1 MASDN
6 RKFIEIQIEALLI
19 RQFIVVYDELETEI
33 RNIFTENISIIS
45 PQKKE
50 LLFFYLAGIK
60 SNVHIDYGNRSL
72 SVVSARYCSNENFS
86 MFTSNQ
92 IIKIHRQCHLL
103 DMFDFNIQS
112 INNKNTEYTFTD
124 SYIKLLNMRN
134 KLAHELSHLVF
145 KDSDV
150 IELLANDYIEKNSSE
165 WLSYLDAKLMTDESK
180 SIFSNLIMMNV
191 IIKEQKRRK
200 VQNVE
205 AVDSE

>member
-6 RKFIEIQIEALLI
+6 RKFIETQIEALLI

-45 PQKKE
+45 SKNKE

-60 SNVHIDYGNRSL
+60 SNVHIEYGNHSL
-72 SVVSARYCSNENFS
+72 SAVSAQYCSNENFS

-191 IIKEQKRRK
+191 IIKELKRRK